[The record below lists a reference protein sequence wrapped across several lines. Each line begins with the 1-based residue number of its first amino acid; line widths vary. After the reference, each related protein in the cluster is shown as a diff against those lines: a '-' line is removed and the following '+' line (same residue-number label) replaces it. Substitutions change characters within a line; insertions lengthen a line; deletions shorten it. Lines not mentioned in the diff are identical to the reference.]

1 MLEEQNVTSTIFVN
15 NKFFESF
22 LSEPI
27 AIITGF
33 SECFG
38 KKDMPLLLHYYP
50 EEKDRN
56 LGCDYETLMF
66 SLEKI
71 NNIDNQFLSF
81 ISLNTNHT
89 PLKIQNSF
97 DFFAPEILKPKEI
110 ETVSSQLDLMPTFI
124 DFMGLETEY
133 TALGTSLL
141 RNKESFALVREG
153 SLVGI
158 ITDRGYLKH
167 SLIHRLEFGKVHPGA
182 DDNYLDLLEDR
193 LLAWDNVAYELV
205 SNNRWSP

>member
-1 MLEEQNVTSTIFVN
+1 MLEEQNVTSTLFVN
-15 NKFFESF
+15 IKFFESF

-33 SECFG
+33 SEYFVS
-38 KKDMPLLLHYYP
+38 LLLHYYP
-50 EEKDRN
+50 EERDRN
-56 LGCDYETLMF
+56 LGCDYETFML
-66 SLEKI
+66 SLKKI

-97 DFFAPEILKPKEI
+97 YFFAPQILKPKEI

-133 TALGTSLL
+133 TALGTSLH

-153 SLVGI
+153 SLVDI
-158 ITDRGYLKH
+158 FTDRGYLKH
-167 SLIHRLEFGKVHPGA
+167 SLIHHLEFGEIHHGT
-182 DDNYLDLLEDR
+182 DDNYFDLLEDR
-193 LLAWDNVAYELV
+193 LLAWDNVAYQLV
-205 SNNRWSP
+205 SNNIWSH